1 MGSNAR
7 ELGNQSVSGGWVDG
21 RGEGSRHVAR
31 RKLSGLT
38 SHASA
43 NRQQYR
49 APRPRP
55 ARTWRGPLFGKE
67 PEFSSEYLARMQR
80 LVSEPRTHLYFD
92 TSFLMLLAKLGSP
105 ARRQFVEWSTA
116 IGPERFHVPLWAAH
130 EFFKHRLINTV
141 GKELKSDITKFDK
154 AAKQLFGSLQV
165 YASDQLFGFS
175 DGGAMVL
182 DEFRR
187 TVQPLRAVLSLA
199 ASSKAAADGIQ
210 EVAEYID
217 QLLLPGSL
225 DELIDDIET
234 NERVRNRGSIPPAFQ
249 DAHKRGGD
257 KGGGAEGGEERQRG
271 DNSFGD
277 LVFWREVLRHAKQ
290 ARCAAVIVLTKDRK
304 NDWYE
309 KRHGNEGVEPDFFR
323 RVSNPLPVPLPHP
336 LLVREAH
343 DFGAGTLDLLD
354 PMYCGVLLEQSGA
367 GYRRFASAVVDI
379 DLADPPS
386 SPKAAR
392 SWASRFG
399 PSVRVLGADRDEGDA
414 EEGDEEEPFDASL
427 LDEQLLRSAG
437 SPAEEA
443 KAPLQAIASG
453 DLAARIEAFAGLGQA
468 ELEDWVVD
476 DLVTLGRF
484 AAELAQEDV
493 APATDFLQ
501 NLRDLGPELPSEI
514 RLPVYFGA
522 LGSLY
527 LSKELAQIPPSG
539 ARASMILL
547 DMSTSPE
554 MQDATAR
561 LGQILR
567 ELGVPNA
574 IGSAAPIEL
583 EVVIQPSAN
592 NKSPADLVAIK
603 VDGTNLV
610 TDTQTEPPLRFSSLL
625 GMEPGGVDVTVGA
638 LIDIISRY
646 HLLPR
651 QRIRSSVDIDAKV
664 RVAEFAGVERED

>member
-1 MGSNAR
+1 
-7 ELGNQSVSGGWVDG
+7 
-21 RGEGSRHVAR
+21 
-31 RKLSGLT
+31 
-38 SHASA
+38 
-43 NRQQYR
+43 
-49 APRPRP
+49 
-55 ARTWRGPLFGKE
+55 
-67 PEFSSEYLARMQR
+67 MQR
-80 LVSEPRTHLYFD
+80 LVSDPRTHLYFD

-105 ARRQFVEWSTA
+105 ARQQFVDWSTA
-116 IGPERFHVPLWAAH
+116 AGLQRFHVPLWAAH

-165 YASDQLFGFS
+165 YASDQLFGFA
-175 DGGAMVL
+175 DGGAIVL
-182 DEFRR
+182 DEFKR
-187 TVQPLRAVLSLA
+187 TIQPLRAVLSLA
-199 ASSKAAADGIQ
+199 ASSKSAADGIQ

-249 DAHKRGGD
+249 DAHKRRGD
-257 KGGGAEGGEERQRG
+257 KGGNAEAGEERQKA

-290 ARCAAVIVLTKDRK
+290 ARCGAVIVLTKDRK

-309 KRHGNEGVEPDFFR
+309 KRHGTEGIEPDFFR
-323 RVSNPLPVPLPHP
+323 RVSNPLPVPTPHP

-354 PMYCGVLLEQSGA
+354 PMYCGVLLEQSGT
-367 GYRRFASAVVDI
+367 GYRRFASAVVDV
-379 DLADPPS
+379 DLADPPN

-399 PSVRVLGADRDEGDA
+399 PSVRVLGADRDEQNTEDD
-414 EEGDEEEPFDASL
+414 DEEEPFDASV

-437 SPAEEA
+437 PPAEEA
-443 KAPLQAIASG
+443 KHALEGIRAG
-453 DLAARIEAFAGLGQA
+453 DLAARTEAFAGLAAA
-468 ELEDWVVD
+468 ELEDWRVD
-476 DLVTLGRF
+476 DLVALGRL
-484 AAELAQEDV
+484 AAELSLEGV

-501 NLRDLGPELPSEI
+501 NLRDLGPDFPSTV

-527 LSKELAQIPPSG
+527 LSKELVPIPPSG
-539 ARASMILL
+539 ARAAMTLL
-547 DMSTSPE
+547 DMSTSAE
-554 MQDATAR
+554 MQGATAR
-561 LGQILR
+561 LSQILG

-574 IGSAAPIEL
+574 IASTAPIEL

-603 VDGTNLV
+603 ADGRNLM
-610 TDTQTEPPLRFSSLL
+610 TDTQTEEPLRFSSLL
-625 GMEPGGVDVTVGA
+625 GMEPGNVDVPVGA

-651 QRIRSSVDIDAKV
+651 QRIRSNVDMDAMV